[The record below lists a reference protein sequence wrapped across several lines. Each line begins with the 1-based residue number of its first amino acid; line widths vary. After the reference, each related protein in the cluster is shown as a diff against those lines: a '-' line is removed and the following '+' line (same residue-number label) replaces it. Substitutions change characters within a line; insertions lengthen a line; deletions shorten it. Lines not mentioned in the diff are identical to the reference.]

1 MKRLHVHIGVDDLE
15 SAITYYTAMFGADP
29 VKVKDDYAKW
39 APEDLGVNFAV
50 SKTCGEKGV
59 GHLGVE
65 VQADDDLARL
75 GMRLSAVDAP
85 MRVDGDV
92 SCCYA
97 KSKKAW
103 SEDPAGV
110 KWELFKTY
118 GDADEFAPELIG
130 TQELDGFEGAE
141 ALERPVAGTG

>member
-1 MKRLHVHIGVDDLE
+1 MKRLHVHVGVKDLDA
-15 SAITYYTAMFGADP
+15 AISYYTAMFGAEP
-29 VKVKDDYAKW
+29 VKVKSDYAKW
-39 APEDLGVNFAV
+39 APDDLGVNFAV
-50 SKTCGEKGV
+50 SKSCGCGSTGGV

-65 VQADDDLARL
+65 VTDDDELARI
-75 GMRLSAVDAP
+75 GMRLDAAKAP

-110 KWELFKTY
+110 KWELFRTY
-118 GDADEFAPELIG
+118 
-130 TQELDGFEGAE
+130 AE
-141 ALERPVAGTG
+141 AEELAPTLVGKRGLEGFSDRAS

>member
-1 MKRLHVHIGVDDLE
+1 MKRLHVHIGVENLDA
-15 SAITYYTAMFGADP
+15 AIEYYSAMFGAEP

-39 APEDLGVNFAV
+39 APADLAVNFAV
-50 SKTCGEKGV
+50 SQTCGDGGV

-65 VQADDDLARL
+65 VQEDDELARL
-75 GMRLSAVDAP
+75 GMRLGAIDAP

-110 KWELFKTY
+110 KWELFHTY
-118 GDADEFAPELIG
+118 GEADALSPELIG
-130 TQELDGFEGAE
+130 SEKLKGFDGVE
-141 ALERPVAGTG
+141 PVART